1 MFRSIFKRREPADK
15 RECRERGLSAAAAS
29 ASHGAASQVDPA
41 ANVDLVVDETMVALS
56 RELSGLARLE
66 VGQAAKERGWAA
78 LQRELERRPVRAAA
92 PVLAKD
98 AGRAGSGPRARR
110 ARSGGWRWAVG
121 SAAAAV
127 AVIATLVGTYA
138 GGVLQTAETDNPA
151 TTIASVITTDGT
163 EPSTTL
169 PTDGTTVTEPGTTVP
184 TDVTTVTPD
193 TTPGTTGSS
202 TTGTSQGTDSGGST
216 PTSHS
221 PTTTQPP
228 QTTTTNEQVWA
239 AQEVVKT
246 AEQAAI
252 SLGGLVVDYFW
263 NGGDISSAHAL
274 VSEDCWKYLVQ
285 MIESLKE
292 SLKEPSG
299 FRKVSIK
306 ALSSDTVRVVLEFT
320 DRVDSGQDELTEVT
334 ERFALTVHVGHDRA
348 VVTAISAG
356 S

>member
-15 RECRERGLSAAAAS
+15 GECRERGLSAAPAS
-29 ASHGAASQVDPA
+29 ASHGTPSQGDPT
-41 ANVDLVVDETMVALS
+41 ANIDIVVDETMVALS

-66 VGQAAKERGWAA
+66 VGQAAKERGWAT

-151 TTIASVITTDGT
+151 TTIASVVTTDGT

-169 PTDGTTVTEPGTTVP
+169 PTDSTTVTEPGTTVP
-184 TDVTTVTPD
+184 TDVTTVTS
-193 TTPGTTGSS
+193 GTTGSS

-228 QTTTTNEQVWA
+228 QTTTTNEQILV

-274 VSEDCWKYLVQ
+274 VSADCWKSLVQ

-334 ERFALTVHVGHDRA
+334 KRFALTVHVGHDRA